1 MKKKSDKQKLDNE
14 LDFDDMSEFDDDLDF
29 GDLDDV
35 TNDRNPSSAGVSK
48 EMLKEAGTGF
58 LDGLVKKTAEKSL
71 PESYSRN
78 YAVAMDYADFTRETF
93 DRNKTKINR
102 SLYRLGREVKKILPF
117 QFNLLNNFLSKYETD
132 FEELKTQTEEQLRE
146 NSIQSN
152 LDSIFNKN
160 LEVQKAIEA
169 KRSAEEE
176 VNKKEQLGFN
186 KINLDVLTSID
197 TNIGTQTSFTLQ
209 ISKEY
214 YRKSLELQYKSY
226 FIQADMLKT
235 MRDYYKSYSIQ
246 FDNIVKNTGLPDFVK
261 LKTSENFKEILRNNA
276 ITSVYQNLFNN
287 SNYIQGVKKRLSSV
301 IDGKINDLTDSIDT
315 VTDLASGIN
324 DAGSMGGGSMRVI
337 GNLLSGMLGSTLGEK
352 TAEKIA
358 GKFKKKI
365 EGNKTITAGG
375 NYLDL
380 AATSPSSMMSALR
393 AKVQNKADEY
403 SDGSTIGRSI
413 IGKVL
418 GGASDLLS
426 VTGQQKIDTEIK
438 KPNILTHAQP
448 AIFDNKV
455 HRSISEVIPM
465 YLSKILTENTNLR
478 LMYKTVNQGK
488 LIGFTEQT
496 ELVYNYQDR
505 KLGSV
510 KEFKESVSK
519 SLNLQGDKKKN
530 KVSRLISTIDQT
542 SRNSKNLSKE
552 DSTVLKNG
560 KSRKAFET
568 YVQEASKTLKSEEFT
583 YDNLVKNYKQID
595 SLKEIVNQNPGLA
608 AYLETIEK
616 VSTPNVKKQ
625 YESLATDVSLD
636 YPITSVI
643 ELFKTASKLSGSKSE
658 YINNIKPAVAQK
670 ISKAIMT
677 YLLNSSVDVTIES
690 IISGSCFRYLKSSD
704 NKLTKKPLVTFI
716 LDVKHV
722 VALDDTEQ
730 LSILRLAIGIMNK
743 SLRDQFEINP
753 EVFKELNQYSPI
765 LQEHGELTIENLV
778 EGKLG
783 KVDQAETIDPY
794 DLRQMTKIKDKKRR
808 SVPAEV
814 GNANILSQ
822 IENSSVMRE
831 VTEYSNIFT
840 SFGKDIKNASGLK
853 DVTSSISKMVSSLST
868 KMKENGAALYKKA
881 TSELDKVN
889 TYIKDTSKIGIEKT
903 QTALIEQ
910 LTKYIENIDKVIE
923 LEKENQRTLTNEINM
938 VNRTVND
945 NINDQTTQRT
955 VSKSTAALLKTKEIE
970 IKTLVAFKK
979 KLIDARRSLMNM
991 ETKEIDIQ
999 SFMST
1004 TKSIFTN
1011 LLQEAN
1017 SIMNQLESET
1027 QVI

>member
-1 MKKKSDKQKLDNE
+1 MKKKSDKQKVDNE

-29 GDLDDV
+29 GDLNDV
-35 TNDRNPSSAGVSK
+35 TNDRNPSSSGISK

-78 YAVAMDYADFTRETF
+78 YSVAMDYADFTRETF
-93 DRNKTKINR
+93 DRNKTKIDR

-117 QFNLLNNFLSKYETD
+117 QFNMLNNFLSKYETD

-176 VNKKEQLGFN
+176 VSKKEQLGFN

-197 TNIGTQTSFTLQ
+197 TNVGTQTSFTLQ

-287 SNYIQGVKKRLSSV
+287 SNYVQGVKKRLSSV

-365 EGNKTITAGG
+365 EGNKTIAAGG

-403 SDGSTIGRSI
+403 SDGSTISRSI

-418 GGASDLLS
+418 SGASDLLS

-488 LIGFTEQT
+488 LIGFTDQT

-530 KVSRLISTIDQT
+530 KINRLTSTIDQT
-542 SRNSKNLSKE
+542 SRNVKNLSKE
-552 DSTVLKNG
+552 DSAILKNN
-560 KSRKAFET
+560 KSRKAFES
-568 YVQEASKTLKSEEFT
+568 YVQEASITLKPEDFT
-583 YDNLVKNYKQID
+583 YDNLVKNYKKID
-595 SLKEIVNQNPGLA
+595 SLKEVVAKNPGLA
-608 AYLETIEK
+608 TYLETIAK
-616 VSTPNVKKQ
+616 VSTTNVTKQ

-636 YPITSVI
+636 YPITAVI
-643 ELFKTASKLSGSKSE
+643 ELFKTASKLSGSK
-658 YINNIKPAVAQK
+658 YKNNLKPDVAQK

-677 YLLNSSVDVTIES
+677 YLMNSSTDVTIES

-704 NKLTKKPLVTFI
+704 HKLIKKQLVTFI
-716 LDVKHV
+716 LEVKRV
-722 VALDDTEQ
+722 VGLDDMEQ
-730 LSILRLAIGIMNK
+730 LSILRLAIGVMNK

-753 EVFKELNQYSPI
+753 EIFKELNQYSPI
-765 LQEHGELTIENLV
+765 LQEHGNLTIENLI

-783 KVDQAETIDPY
+783 KVEQEETIDPY
-794 DLRQMTKIKDKKRR
+794 ELRQMTKVKDKKRQ
-808 SVPAEV
+808 SVPAAV

-831 VTEYSNIFT
+831 VTEYSNIFST
-840 SFGKDIKNASGLK
+840 FGKDIKNASGLK
-853 DVTSSISKMVSSLST
+853 DVSNSISKMVSSLSI

-903 QTALIEQ
+903 KVALIEQ

-923 LEKENQRTLTNEINM
+923 LEKENQRTLSNEINM
-938 VNRTVND
+938 INRTVND
-945 NINDQTTQRT
+945 NVNDQSTQRT
-955 VSKSTAALLKTKEIE
+955 VSKSTAALLKTKEVE
-970 IKTLVAFKK
+970 IKTLIAFKK
-979 KLIDARRSLMNM
+979 KLIDTRKGVMSI

-1011 LLQEAN
+1011 LLEEAKT
-1017 SIMNQLESET
+1017 IMNQLESDS
-1027 QVI
+1027 QAI